1 MPIIP
6 HFSSECLDMIKS
18 KNLIWPNYN
27 VSMLKD
33 EKINIVV
40 QINGKKRELI
50 NTKPNMSEENL
61 FEIINKNESL
71 SKYLQNQKIKR
82 KIYIKDKLINIII

>member
-1 MPIIP
+1 MF
-6 HFSSECLDMIKS
+6 HLIKS
-18 KNLIWPNYN
+18 KNLKWPNYDL
-27 VSMLKD
+27 SMLKE

-50 NTKPNMSEENL
+50 NTSPNMSEENL
-61 FEIINKNESL
+61 FELINKNQAL
-71 SKYLQNQKIKR
+71 NKYLHNQKIKR